1 MYRRVRGWCQ
11 LRTSQAG
18 YARRMRKLLLTT
30 LVFGIAFAAQPAP
43 ARADFGLGLFLGEPT
58 GVDLKFGLGNRSSLD
73 LLLGVTTFRDTR
85 TGYGHLTYLVTPVVA
100 QGNAVTVPLRL
111 GIGAALFGPSD
122 DLGFAIRAPLEVGL
136 RLRRTPLEFYGE
148 IALALIVI
156 GPGNDPR
163 LDVQGGLG
171 FRLYF

>member
-1 MYRRVRGWCQ
+1 
-11 LRTSQAG
+11 
-18 YARRMRKLLLTT
+18 MRKLLLTT
-30 LVFGIAFAAQPAP
+30 AVFGLVVAGRPAP

-58 GVDLKFGLGNRSSLD
+58 GLDFKIGLGGRSGLD
-73 LLLGVTTFRDTR
+73 ILLGFTSIRSAFDNGRV
-85 TGYGHLTYLVTPVVA
+85 GYGHVTYLVTPLVA

-122 DLGFAIRAPLEVGL
+122 DLGVAIRAPVELGL

-148 IALALIVI
+148 LAFVVVLV
-156 GPGNDPR
+156 D
-163 LDVQGGLG
+163 DVHSDIQGGVG